1 MRGGRFCRRFRG
13 VAKKFRPYVPEQTL
27 LLPPALEDWVPEGH
41 LARFI
46 SDVVDSLDLSE
57 IEQAYTEERGYPPYH
72 PAMMV
77 KVLLYGYCTG
87 TYSSRRLSA
96 LTIDSVACRY
106 LAAGNEPDFRTVNE
120 FRRRHGD
127 ALGAVFVAVL
137 LLCQKAGLV
146 KLGRVAVDGTKVK
159 ANASKHKAMSYDRM
173 AQKEAELES
182 EVRRILQEAERID
195 QEEDRKHGTRHRG
208 DELPDELARRESRLK
223 KIQEAKAALEAEAK
237 EKAKQEGKPAKG
249 AKPEPKAQ
257 RNFTDPESKIMK
269 GSDGFI
275 QGYNAQIAVDESN
288 QIIVAQHVTSRAND
302 VEQLQETVERIE
314 ENLGSLP
321 KVVLGD
327 AGYYSEANEQ
337 YLSGQGIQGYLAT
350 GRQKHGLSADRAPR
364 GRIPQGLSAR
374 DRMKRKLQTV
384 MGRTHYARRKAIV
397 EPVFGQIKQA
407 RGFRQFLRRGLD
419 RVAQEWTLLCLAHN
433 LLKLHGA
440 TARG

>member
-1 MRGGRFCRRFRG
+1 MPQIRG

-46 SDVVDSLDLSE
+46 SDVVDSLDLSV
-57 IEQAYTEERGYPPYH
+57 IEEAHTEERGYPPYH

-87 TYSSRRLSA
+87 TYSSRRLAA

-106 LAAGNEPDFRTVNE
+106 LAAGNQPDFRTVNE

-173 AQKEAELES
+173 TQKEAELES
-182 EVRRILQEAERID
+182 EVRRILQEADRID
-195 QEEDRKHGTRHRG
+195 QEEDRKYGKSRRG
-208 DELPDELARRESRLK
+208 DELPDELARRESRLQ
-223 KIQEAKAALEAEAK
+223 KIKEAKAALEAEAK
-237 EKAKQEGKPAKG
+237 EKAKEKGKPAKG
-249 AKPEPKAQ
+249 ATPEPKAQ

-302 VEQLQETVERIE
+302 VAQLAEVVESIE
-314 ENLGSLP
+314 ENLGELP
-321 KVVLGD
+321 KVVLAD
-327 AGYYSEANEQ
+327 AGYYSEANDE
-337 YLSGQGIQGYLAT
+337 YLREQGIQGYLAT
-350 GRQKHGLSADRAPR
+350 GRHKHGLSTDSAPR

-384 MGRTHYARRKAIV
+384 IGRKHYARRKAIV

-440 TARG
+440 TARA

>member
-1 MRGGRFCRRFRG
+1 MPQIRG

-41 LARFI
+41 LSRFI

-57 IEQAYTEERGYPPYH
+57 IEEAYTEERGYPPYH

-77 KVLLYGYCTG
+77 KVILYGYCTG
-87 TYSSRRLSA
+87 TYSSRRLAA

-159 ANASKHKAMSYDRM
+159 ANASKHRAMSYDRM
-173 AQKEAELES
+173 VQKEAELES
-182 EVRRILQEAERID
+182 EVRRILKEAERID
-195 QEEDRKHGTRHRG
+195 KEEDRKYGKQRRG
-208 DELPDELARRESRLK
+208 DELPDELARRATRLK

-237 EKAKQEGKPAKG
+237 KKAKQAKG

-275 QGYNAQIAVDESN
+275 QGYNAQIAVDESH

-302 VEQLQETVERIE
+302 VEQLQEIVERIE
-314 ENLGSLP
+314 ENLNGLP

-337 YLSGQGIQGYLAT
+337 YLNGQGIQGYLAT
-350 GRQKHGLSADRAPR
+350 GRQKHGLSVDPAPR
-364 GRIPQGLSAR
+364 GRIPQGLSSR

-384 MGRTHYARRKAIV
+384 IGRKHYARRKAIV

-407 RGFRQFLRRGLD
+407 RGFRQFLRRGLA
-419 RVAQEWTLLCLAHN
+419 RVSQEWTLLCLAHN

-440 TARG
+440 MERA

>member
-1 MRGGRFCRRFRG
+1 MPQIEG

-57 IEQAYTEERGYPPYH
+57 IEEAYTEERGYPPYH

-87 TYSSRRLSA
+87 TYSSRRLAA

-146 KLGRVAVDGTKVK
+146 KLGRVAVDGTKLK

-173 AQKEAELES
+173 VAKEAELES
-182 EVRRILQEAERID
+182 EVRRMLQEAERID
-195 QEEDRKHGTRHRG
+195 REEDRTYGKERRG
-208 DELPDELARRESRLK
+208 DELPEELARRESRLK
-223 KIQEAKAALEAEAK
+223 KIREAKEALEAEAK
-237 EKAKQEGKPAKG
+237 EKAKAEGKPTKG

-275 QGYNAQIAVDESN
+275 QGYNAQVAVDERS
-288 QIIVAQHVTSRAND
+288 QVIVAQHVTTKAND
-302 VEQLQETVERIE
+302 VEQLQEVVEKIE
-314 ENLGSLP
+314 ENLNERP
-321 KVVLGD
+321 KVVLAD
-327 AGYYSEANEQ
+327 AGYYSDANNE
-337 YLSGQGIQGYLAT
+337 YLREQGIEGYLAT
-350 GRQKHGLSADRAPR
+350 GRQKHGQPIERSAR
-364 GRIPQGLSAR
+364 GRIPQGLSLR
-374 DRMKRKLQTV
+374 DRMRRKLQTLA
-384 MGRTHYARRKAIV
+384 GQKNYARRKAIV
-397 EPVFGQIKQA
+397 EPVFGQIKQG